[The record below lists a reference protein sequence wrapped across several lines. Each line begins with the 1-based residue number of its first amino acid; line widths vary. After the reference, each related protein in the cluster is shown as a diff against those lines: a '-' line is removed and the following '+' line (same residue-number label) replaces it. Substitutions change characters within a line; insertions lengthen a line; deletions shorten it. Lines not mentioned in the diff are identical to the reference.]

1 MLLINIEV
9 SNKVFVNKKFVKLY
23 KFSIMLLQNFIKLR
37 LVNNKFVSN
46 IIYIAQAIINLNEH
60 IDIL

>member
-46 IIYIAQAIINLNEH
+46 IIYIAQVIINLNEH